1 MVKKN
6 LVFSGVQPTGNLHL
20 GNYLG
25 ALKNFVSLQ
34 KEMECIYCVVDL
46 HAITTFQN
54 PMELKNNVLETVA
67 SFLATGLDPNKSVIF
82 NQSSVTGHAE
92 LAWILNCVSRI
103 GWLNRMTQFKDKA
116 GSDKEKASVGLYVYP
131 NLMAADILLY
141 KATHVPVGAD
151 QKQHLELSR
160 DIAQKFNKDFNCKDF
175 FPLPEPLIP
184 KNISRVMS
192 LRDGTKKMS
201 KSEESDYSRINL
213 KDSPDEIT
221 KKIKK
226 AKSDSEEIP
235 DNLKSLENKP
245 ESLNLINIFAEISKN
260 SLENVLNEMSGKE
273 YSFLKT
279 KLTDLIISEIGPVG
293 QEINK
298 LLKDKSHL
306 EKVLKKG
313 KEKANIIAEE
323 NIKNIREKV
332 GLI

>member
-1 MVKKN
+1 MSKKK

-34 KEMECIYCVVDL
+34 KEMNCIYCVVDL
-46 HAITTFQN
+46 HAMTTFQK
-54 PMELKNNVLETVA
+54 PQALKDNVLETVA
-67 SFLATGLDPNKSVIF
+67 SFLATGLDPNKSIIF
-82 NQSSVTGHAE
+82 KQSAVPGHTE

-116 GSDKEKASVGLYVYP
+116 GSDKEKASVGLYIYP

-160 DIAQKFNKDFNCKDF
+160 DIAQKFNNDFDCKDF
-175 FPLPEPLIP
+175 FPLPQPLIP
-184 KNISRVMS
+184 KNVSRVMS

-201 KSEESDYSRINL
+201 KSEDSDYSRINL
-213 KDSPDEIT
+213 KDTADEIS
-221 KKIKK
+221 KKVKK
-226 AKSDSEEIP
+226 AKSDSEQIP
-235 DNLKSLENKP
+235 DNLKILEKKP
-245 ESLNLINIFAEISKN
+245 EALNLLNIYSEISKEN
-260 SLENVLNEMSGKE
+260 LEKVLNEMSGKE
-273 YSFLKT
+273 YSFLKM
-279 KLTDLIISEIGPVG
+279 KLTELLISEITPVG
-293 QEINK
+293 KEIKK
-298 LLKDKSHL
+298 LLSDRVHL
-306 EKVLKKG
+306 EQILKKG

-323 NIKNIREKV
+323 NLKIVREKV

>member
-1 MVKKN
+1 MSKKK

-34 KEMECIYCVVDL
+34 KEMDCIYCVVDL
-46 HAITTFQN
+46 HAITVFQKPN
-54 PMELKNNVLETVA
+54 DLRENVFETLA
-67 SFLATGLDPNKSVIF
+67 SFLATGLNPDRSIIF
-82 NQSSVTGHAE
+82 NQSAVSGHAE
-92 LAWILNCVSRI
+92 LAWILNCTSRV

-116 GSDKEKASVGLYVYP
+116 GSDKEKASVGLYIYP

-160 DIAQKFNKDFNCKDF
+160 DIAQKFNSDFNCEDF
-175 FPLPEPLIP
+175 FPLPEPLIS
-184 KNISRVMS
+184 KNVARVMS
-192 LRDGTKKMS
+192 LRDGKKKMS

-213 KDSPDEIT
+213 KDSADDID

-226 AKSDSEEIP
+226 AKSDSEPIP
-235 DNLKSLENKP
+235 DNLKNLEKKP
-245 ESLNLINIFAEISKN
+245 EALNLINIYSEISKI
-260 SLENVLNEMSGKE
+260 SLDKVLNEMSGKE
-273 YSFLKT
+273 YSFLK
-279 KLTDLIISEIGPVG
+279 KNLTELLVKEITPVG
-293 QEINK
+293 KEIKK
-298 LLKDKSHL
+298 LLNDKSHL
-306 EKVLKKG
+306 EQILKKG

-323 NIKNIREKV
+323 NLKNIREKV

>member
-46 HAITTFQN
+46 HAITIFQN
-54 PMELKNNVLETVA
+54 PIDLKNNVLETVA
-67 SFLATGLDPNKSVIF
+67 SFLATGLDPNKSIIF
-82 NQSSVTGHAE
+82 NQSSVSGHAE
-92 LAWILNCVSRI
+92 LAWIFNCVSRI

-160 DIAQKFNKDFNCKDF
+160 DIAQKFNNDFNCKDF

-235 DNLKSLENKP
+235 DNLKSLEKKP

-260 SLENVLNEMSGKE
+260 NLENVLNEMSGKD

-279 KLTDLIISEIGPVG
+279 KLADLIISEIGPVG
-293 QEINK
+293 QEIKK
-298 LLKDKSHL
+298 LLEDKSHL

-313 KEKANIIAEE
+313 KEKASIIAEE

>member
-1 MVKKN
+1 MDKKK

-25 ALKNFVSLQ
+25 ALKNFASLQ
-34 KEMECIYCVVDL
+34 KDMDCIYCVVDL
-46 HAITTFQN
+46 HAITTFQKPN
-54 PMELKNNVLETVA
+54 ELKNNILETTA
-67 SFLATGLDPNKSVIF
+67 SFLATGLDPAKSIIF
-82 NQSSVTGHAE
+82 NQSSVSAHAE

-116 GSDKEKASVGLYVYP
+116 GSDKEKASVGLYIYP

-160 DIAQKFNKDFNCKDF
+160 DIAQKFNKDFDCQGF

-192 LRDGTKKMS
+192 LRDAEKKMS

-213 KDSPDEIT
+213 KDSADEII
-221 KKIKK
+221 KKVKK
-226 AKSDSEEIP
+226 AKSDSEPIP
-235 DNLKSLENKP
+235 DNLKDLENKK
-245 ESLNLINIFAEISKN
+245 EAHNLLNIYSEISKIQ
-260 SLENVLNEMSGKE
+260 LQKVLKEMAGKE
-273 YSFLKT
+273 YSYVKN
-279 KLTDLIISEIGPVG
+279 KLADVLVSEICPVG
-293 QEINK
+293 KEINK
-298 LLKDKSHL
+298 LMNDQTYLLDI
-306 EKVLKKG
+306 LKKG
-313 KEKANIIAEE
+313 TEKANIKAEE
-323 NIKNIREKV
+323 NLKNIRDKV

>member
-1 MVKKN
+1 
-6 LVFSGVQPTGNLHL
+6 
-20 GNYLG
+20 
-25 ALKNFVSLQ
+25 
-34 KEMECIYCVVDL
+34 
-46 HAITTFQN
+46 
-54 PMELKNNVLETVA
+54 
-67 SFLATGLDPNKSVIF
+67 
-82 NQSSVTGHAE
+82 
-92 LAWILNCVSRI
+92 
-103 GWLNRMTQFKDKA
+103 
-116 GSDKEKASVGLYVYP
+116 
-131 NLMAADILLY
+131 
-141 KATHVPVGAD
+141 
-151 QKQHLELSR
+151 
-160 DIAQKFNKDFNCKDF
+160 
-175 FPLPEPLIP
+175 
-184 KNISRVMS
+184 MS

-298 LLKDKSHL
+298 LLKDKSNL

>member
-1 MVKKN
+1 MGDKK

-25 ALKNFVSLQ
+25 ALKNFAVLQ
-34 KEMECIYCVVDL
+34 KDMECIYCVVDL
-46 HAITTFQN
+46 HAITTFQK
-54 PMELKNNVLETVA
+54 PSELSNNVLETTA
-67 SFLATGLDPNKSVIF
+67 SFLATGLNPNKSIIF
-82 NQSSVTGHAE
+82 NQSSISGHSE

-116 GSDKEKASVGLYVYP
+116 GSNKEKASVGLYIYP

-160 DIAQKFNKDFNCKDF
+160 DIAQKFNNDFKCENF
-175 FPLPEPLIP
+175 FPLPEPLIS

-192 LRDGTKKMS
+192 LRDGMKKMS

-213 KDSPDEIT
+213 KDNADEIN

-226 AKSDSEEIP
+226 AKSDSEPIP
-235 DNLKSLENKP
+235 DNLRSLEKKP
-245 ESLNLINIFAEISKN
+245 EALNLLTIYSELSKSSMEII
-260 SLENVLNEMSGKE
+260 LNEMAGKE

-279 KLTDLIISEIGPVG
+279 KLAEILIGEITPVG
-293 QEINK
+293 KEIQK
-298 LLKDKSHL
+298 LLDDKTHL
-306 EKVLKKG
+306 KGILKNG
-313 KEKANIIAEE
+313 SEKANIIAEE
-323 NIKNIREKV
+323 NLKNIRDIV